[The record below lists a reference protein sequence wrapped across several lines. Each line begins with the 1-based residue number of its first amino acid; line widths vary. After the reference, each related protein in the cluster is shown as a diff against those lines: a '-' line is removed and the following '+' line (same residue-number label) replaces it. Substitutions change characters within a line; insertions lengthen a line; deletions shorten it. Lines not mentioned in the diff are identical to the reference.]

1 MGQTADAIEFDLER
15 QRHALTARV
24 ARFKRRVGDD
34 VDTARARTSEHVSG
48 VKHAVASTGENAAH
62 KVGSIAGST
71 TGSGTAIAGHP
82 KSLVAGAAVGGIALG
97 LATGSSEEGKTRSR
111 QSTGNDRPSGG
122 LIGSL
127 TGAARVFASAQA
139 SRLMEAA
146 MTSAQSSL
154 KTAVS
159 GKQPPGDAPQQEGE
173 AHVVRT
179 DKPAQLRGGGLDS
192 APSSVASGSNE
203 ARGAVLD
210 PFTP

>member
-34 VDTARARTSEHVSG
+34 VGTARARTSEHVSG

-62 KVGSIAGST
+62 KVGSVAGAT

-82 KSLVAGAAVGGIALG
+82 KSLLAGAAVGGIALG

-111 QSTGNDRPSGG
+111 QSTRKDRPSGG

-127 TGAARVFASAQA
+127 TGAARVFASAQT

-146 MTSAQSSL
+146 MTSAKSSL

-159 GKQPPGDAPQQEGE
+159 GKQPPGDGPQQEGE
-173 AHVVRT
+173 AHVVRAAR
-179 DKPAQLRGGGLDS
+179 PAQLRGPQPV
-192 APSSVASGSNE
+192 PSPAQSGSNE
-203 ARGAVLD
+203 ARGAALD